1 MAENFYD
8 KTQFLVI
15 GLTLITGVSG
25 ILILRKLKIN
35 PLDYKLND
43 EQSDRLVMGVFHLL
57 ISVISIMFIV

>member
-57 ISVISIMFIV
+57 ISVISILFIV